1 MSFDVGVEI
10 HISHA
15 EMNVCVQRC
24 KITMLKQL
32 IQLRYFMS
40 YMPGSFLNSTL
51 NIMPAFSQARE
62 WSYIVMQIYI
72 DLQLQQDLPKWI
84 NVPLNSFAVTIC
96 ITLQGSGRQGE
107 NGTWNRE
114 CAERQMDKKY

>member
-1 MSFDVGVEI
+1 MFCGVMLCYQFLLPKTKQMRMSFDVGVEI

-62 WSYIVMQIYI
+62 
-72 DLQLQQDLPKWI
+72 
-84 NVPLNSFAVTIC
+84 
-96 ITLQGSGRQGE
+96 
-107 NGTWNRE
+107 
-114 CAERQMDKKY
+114 